1 MSTDSRTGEMK
12 SRACPDP
19 RKAEAERGRGRIA
32 LAMSLFVVVYIA
44 IAGRLV
50 ALGFSEERPNV
61 AYETAQEAVAAAR
74 PDIVDR
80 NGEILAT
87 DLSTA
92 SLYAEPRRLLD
103 VDEAIEALATVMPDL
118 ASAATRRRLAS
129 DAGFVW
135 LKREITKEE
144 REKVHALGIPGIDFL
159 TENRRF
165 YPGGALAGHILGLVN
180 VDNAGIAGLEKY
192 VDDNGLAALHL
203 AGLARTGEDL
213 APVRLSLDIRVQHA
227 VRDEL
232 FRALDRY
239 RAIAG
244 IGIVLDVHTG
254 EVVAMSSL
262 PDYDPNDPAQ
272 ALEKDRMNR
281 ATGGVFELGSVFK
294 TFTTAMAL
302 DSGKVRLTDSF
313 DARQPIHI
321 ASYTIHDFHGK
332 HRMLS
337 VPEVFIYSSNIGTAR
352 MALTAGIDTE
362 KAFFK
367 RIGLLD
373 PIQTE
378 LPEVAS
384 PMLPPKWSTLAAM
397 TISFGHGLSVSPMHA
412 AVAAAALMNGGN
424 LIEPT
429 FFPRTRSEALA
440 IAKPVVSPATS
451 KAMRDLFLLNAQ
463 KGSGKNARVEGYRV
477 GGKTGTAEKV
487 VNGRY
492 VGSKRFNSFLAAFP
506 MDDPQYVVL
515 VVIDEPKPE
524 EGKHYATAGMN
535 AAPTVANIVRRV
547 APMLGVAPKFQD
559 PGAGTLLV
567 SYQDQ

>member
-1 MSTDSRTGEMK
+1 MRQ
-12 SRACPDP
+12 DP
-19 RKAEAERGRGRIA
+19 QQTEVARGRSRIL
-32 LAMSLFVVVYIA
+32 LAMSVFVIVYLV

-50 ALGFSEERPNV
+50 TLGLSEVRPNV

-103 VDEAIEALATVMPDL
+103 VDEAIESLATVMPDL
-118 ASAATRRRLAS
+118 ASASTRRRLAS

-135 LKREITKEE
+135 LKREITPEQ
-144 REKVHALGIPGIDFL
+144 RDRIHALGIPGLDFL

-165 YPGGALAGHILGLVN
+165 YPGGALAGHVLGLVD

-192 VDDNGLAALHL
+192 IDDNGLAALHK

-213 APVRLSLDIRVQHA
+213 APVKLSLDLRVQHA

-232 FRALDRY
+232 ARAMDRY
-239 RAIAG
+239 QAIAA

-254 EVVAMSSL
+254 EVMAMSSL

-281 ATGGVFELGSVFK
+281 ATAGVFELGSVFK

-302 DSGKVRLTDSF
+302 DSGKVSLSDSF
-313 DARQPIHI
+313 DARAPIRI
-321 ASYTIHDFHGK
+321 ASYTINDFHGK
-332 HRMLS
+332 HRVLT

-352 MALTAGIDTE
+352 MALTAGIDTQKE
-362 KAFFK
+362 FLG
-367 RIGLLD
+367 RLGLLD
-373 PIQTE
+373 PIKTE
-378 LPEVAS
+378 LPETAA
-384 PMLPPKWSTLAAM
+384 PMLPPRWSDIAAM

-424 LIEPT
+424 LIPPT
-429 FFPRTRSEALA
+429 FFPRSRSEALE

-451 KAMRDLFLLNAQ
+451 KAMRDLFLLNGE
-463 KGSGKNARVEGYRV
+463 KGSGRNAQVEGYRV

-492 VGSKRFNSFLAAFP
+492 ISNKRFNSFLSAFP

-535 AAPTVANIVRRV
+535 AAPTVSNIVRRT
-547 APMLGVAPKFQD
+547 APMLGVAPKFEE
-559 PGAGTLLV
+559 PAGETLMV
-567 SYQDQ
+567 SYDDR

>member
-1 MSTDSRTGEMK
+1 MASTNQTTDTAR
-12 SRACPDP
+12 RASGK
-19 RKAEAERGRGRIA
+19 KAAREENGRGRII
-32 LAMSLFVVVYIA
+32 LAMSAFVIAYVV

-50 ALGFSEERPNV
+50 ALGMAEERPNV
-61 AYETAQEAVAAAR
+61 AYQTAQEAVAAAR

-103 VDEAIEALATVMPDL
+103 VDEAIEALATVMPEL
-118 ASAATRRRLAS
+118 NSAATRRRLAS

-135 LKREITKEE
+135 LKREITAEQ
-144 REKVHALGIPGIDFL
+144 RDRIHALGIPGIDFL

-165 YPGGALAGHILGLVN
+165 YPGGGLAGHVLGLVD

-192 VDDNGLAALHL
+192 IDDNGLAALHQ

-232 FRALDRY
+232 IRALERY
-239 RAIAG
+239 QAIAG
-244 IGIVLDVHTG
+244 IGIILDVHTG
-254 EVVAMSSL
+254 EVLAMSSV
-262 PDYDPNDPAQ
+262 PDYDPNNPGQ
-272 ALEKDRMNR
+272 ALDQDRMNR

-302 DSGKVRLTDSF
+302 DSGKVKLTDSF
-313 DARQPIHI
+313 DARRPIRVG
-321 ASYTIHDFHGK
+321 SFTINDFHGTN
-332 HRMLS
+332 RILT
-337 VPEVFIYSSNIGTAR
+337 VPEIFVHSSNIGTAH
-352 MALTAGIDTE
+352 MALSVGVDAQKE
-362 KAFFK
+362 FLKK
-367 RIGLLD
+367 LGLLD

-384 PMLPPKWSTLAAM
+384 PMLPPKWSNLAAM
-397 TISFGHGLSVSPMHA
+397 TISFGHGLSVSPMNA
-412 AVAAAALMNGGN
+412 AVAAVALMNGGN
-424 LIEPT
+424 LVNPT

-440 IAKPVVSPATS
+440 SAKRVISPRTS
-451 KAMRDLFLLNAQ
+451 MEMRDLFLLNGQ
-463 KGSGKNARVEGYRV
+463 TGSGRNAQVDGYRV
-477 GGKTGTAEKV
+477 GGKTGTADKV

-492 VGSKRFNSFLAAFP
+492 ARNKRRNSFLAAFP

-515 VVIDEPKPE
+515 VVLDEPKPE
-524 EGKHYATAGMN
+524 EGKPYATAGWN
-535 AAPTVANIVRRV
+535 TAPTVANVVRRV
-547 APMLGVAPKFQD
+547 APMLGVPPKFETD
-559 PGAGTLLV
+559 DAKTLLV
-567 SYQDQ
+567 SYENN